1 MELPQ
6 NARVAIV
13 DNVYGEVEALMEALA
28 SDGVPVVYYNGPEK
42 FPRQPL
48 SGVRLLFLD
57 LELKGLNGPLENSRI
72 SAAANNANTLLSNCN
87 GPVVIVLWT
96 KHGSQKVLTDFK
108 RYLDLKFTNPY
119 FVVCMDKASCQVKAG
134 KFSTAR
140 IKRNLSLKLAG
151 ANVVGLHTTWENA
164 VFNGS
169 VRLSH
174 RVAGLAY
181 IGGMDWSKVMSRAF
195 YKLYE
200 ANSGKK
206 TLFSFR
212 DQFLSA
218 CEPYGKSLSNEIGV
232 VLHKSNFDVS
242 SRFKLNAAKLSDDDE
257 QKLAGRINSLLF
269 YDQESVD
276 PESPGTVY
284 IVEAKSRHSNILKAL
299 AADFFNS
306 IKSEVLKS
314 KDVSLCKIIITPA
327 CDCTQ
332 KKPFCP
338 IVVTKKMR
346 ETKKLRTKF
355 DRIVWAILVK
365 HGAFKIEGK
374 KSRCYALENFE
385 YEGAYYDLLIGLD
398 AMGIEIVKK
407 YKGRQKRLF
416 SLTAQVLADLQSKAS
431 NQLNRIGICSVGA
444 EK

>member
-1 MELPQ
+1 MDLPK

-13 DNVYGEVEALMEALA
+13 DNRYDEVEALMEALA
-28 SDGVPVVYYNGPEK
+28 FEGVPVVYYKGPEK
-42 FPRQPL
+42 FPRLPL

-57 LELKGLNGPLENSRI
+57 LELKGLSGPLENSRI
-72 SAAANNANTLLSNCN
+72 SAAANNASTLLSSCN

-119 FVVCMDKASCQVKAG
+119 YAVCMAKGDCKSDGDFSASL
-134 KFSTAR
+134 
-140 IKRNLSLKLAG
+140 IKQNLEERLSE
-151 ANVVGLHTTWENA
+151 ANVIGLHTTWENA

-169 VRLSH
+169 VRLSN
-174 RVAGLAY
+174 RVAELAN
-181 IGGMDWSKVMSRAF
+181 IGGADWSEVMSRAF

-200 ANSGKK
+200 ANSGEN

-218 CEPYGKSLSNEIGV
+218 CEPYGKSLSNEIGI
-232 VLHKSNFDVS
+232 VLHKSDFDVS
-242 SRFKLNAAKLSDDDE
+242 SRFKLNANELSGEDE

-276 PESPGTVY
+276 SESPGTVY
-284 IVEAKSRHSNILKAL
+284 VIEAKSRHFNILKAL

-327 CDCTQ
+327 CDCAQ
-332 KKPFCP
+332 KKSFCP

-355 DRIVWAILVK
+355 DRVVWAILVK
-365 HGAFKIEGK
+365 HAAYKIEGR
-374 KSRCYALENFE
+374 KSRCYTLENFE
-385 YEGAYYDLLIGLD
+385 YNGAYYDLLIGLD
-398 AMGIEIVKK
+398 AMGTEIVKK
-407 YKGRQKRLF
+407 YKGKQKRLF
-416 SLTAQVLADLQSKAS
+416 SLTAQVLADIQSKAA
-431 NQLNRIGICSVGA
+431 NQLNRIGICAV
-444 EK
+444 K